1 MVLANLREQQNTVV
15 ECEIHLTE
23 ARFIGDGAEGW
34 PLLPEVQVD
43 GFFVAL
49 RLYQMHSDLSK
60 LTFFSCPT
68 YQANQIFIL
77 NYLLK

>member
-34 PLLPEVQVD
+34 PFLPEVQVD

-60 LTFFSCPT
+60 LTFFFLSHLPSKSDIHFKLST
-68 YQANQIFIL
+68 
-77 NYLLK
+77 